1 MRVIQGRLSG
11 FLKSLNICVQMQ
23 DRAIPTTSQTKMCGS
38 AYKMLLLV
46 NVLAKFI
53 PEHNKER
60 VPYIHLPTRSF
71 SRQAGISWTI
81 ISVSVTTHCNSPTLP
96 SMDRPEWLL
105 LRQICP
111 CRSGSIL
118 KLPVPCC
125 SHASF
130 HDWFPRATFP
140 FLLRESSRTSLTVF
154 FLLQGPGR
162 SCKRRIHKA
171 KILCNYGSP
180 KSNHLHDI
188 I

>member
-81 ISVSVTTHCNSPTLP
+81 ISVSVTTHCNSPHPALHGQAR
-96 SMDRPEWLL
+96 M
-105 LRQICP
+105 
-111 CRSGSIL
+111 
-118 KLPVPCC
+118 
-125 SHASF
+125 A
-130 HDWFPRATFP
+130 P
-140 FLLRESSRTSLTVF
+140 FETDLSL
-154 FLLQGPGR
+154 
-162 SCKRRIHKA
+162 
-171 KILCNYGSP
+171 
-180 KSNHLHDI
+180 
-188 I
+188 

>member
-81 ISVSVTTHCNSPTLP
+81 ISVSMMTWQCSQQKQRKPT
-96 SMDRPEWLL
+96 S
-105 LRQICP
+105 
-111 CRSGSIL
+111 
-118 KLPVPCC
+118 
-125 SHASF
+125 
-130 HDWFPRATFP
+130 FP
-140 FLLRESSRTSLTVF
+140 FRLSHLIVDFSKLGKKAIGLGVF
-154 FLLQGPGR
+154 QGPFHVPFFDLG
-162 SCKRRIHKA
+162 CGKRPFLSDQNPRINTH
-171 KILCNYGSP
+171 
-180 KSNHLHDI
+180 
-188 I
+188 